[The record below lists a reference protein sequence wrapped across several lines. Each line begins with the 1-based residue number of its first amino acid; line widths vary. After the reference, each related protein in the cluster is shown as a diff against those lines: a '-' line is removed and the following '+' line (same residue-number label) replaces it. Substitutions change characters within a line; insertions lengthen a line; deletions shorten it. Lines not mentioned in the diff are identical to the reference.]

1 MEKLRADLRCSRKR
15 LRSGSARKGEHGID
29 VEVSQHVEVSQLVV
43 HRKFKRLQ
51 PRSRTMRL
59 TIHRQVRVDAQ
70 RRISLHHAR
79 FRPGMLV
86 DVVAVAPQ
94 PVSGKARAAAYSL
107 FDSLQS
113 LAGKL
118 DRQWLRDGALA
129 ASTDPL
135 ADCSDNFEQTLYPQ
149 RG

>member
-29 VEVSQHVEVSQLVV
+29 VEVSQLVV

-86 DVVAVAPQ
+86 DVVAVALQ

-107 FDSLQS
+107 FDQLQS

-118 DRQWLRDGALA
+118 DRQWPRDGALA
-129 ASTDPL
+129 ASTDLP
-135 ADCSDNFEQTLYPQ
+135 ADYSDNFEQTLYPQ